1 MARDKS
7 RSHRGIGRRTFLGGS
22 LALGGGLAGLDLSR
36 AHLVSAQTP
45 KRGGTL
51 TAAAEIDPI
60 GLDPHNSSNFSV
72 LPGVRPLLR
81 EPHVVRREDEHRA
94 VPRHQLG
101 GHERRQDLH
110 VQAPPEREVPQRPD
124 HDRRRREVQH
134 RAGPRPEDGVAVDLL
149 AEADQGGQGHRSLD
163 RPDEPRRPLSAPRL
177 VRRDPGVGD
186 HPEGHRRAGEPQ
198 DQGDRHRAVQARRV
212 RAPGPDRLR
221 AEPGLLGQVAP
232 VPRRDG
238 LQGPDG
244 GERPDRRPQGRP
256 DPVRVLLRPGRGA
269 ARGRAR
275 DHRRQE
281 PHRLGRRPLHQ
292 PAEQAPQ
299 RRARP
304 ARPADGRRHE
314 RGDPEGRVRRRRAL
328 GPRADGLRRLVRR
341 PEDPAVT

>member
-1 MARDKS
+1 MARSTSGS
-7 RSHRGIGRRTFLGGS
+7 RRGIDRRTFLGGS

-51 TAAAEIDPI
+51 VAAAEIDPI

-72 LPGVRPLLR
+72 VPGVRPRLR
-81 EPHVVRREDEHRA
+81 EPDVVRREDQHRA

-101 GHERRQDLH
+101 DHERREDLH

-134 RAGPRPEDGVAVDLL
+134 RARPGPEDRVAVGLL
-149 AEADQGGQGHRSLD
+149 AEADQGDQGRRSLD
-163 RPDEPRRPLSAPRL
+163 RPDEPRRALSAPRL

-186 HPEGHRRAGEPQ
+186 HPQGHRRAGEPQ
-198 DQGDRHRAVQARRV
+198 DQGDRHRALQARRV

-221 AEPGLLGQVAP
+221 AEPRLLGQVAP
-232 VPRRDG
+232 VSRRDD

-244 GERPDRRPQGRP
+244 GERPDRRAQGRP
-256 DPVRVLLRPGRGA
+256 DPVRVPLRPGRGP

-275 DHRRQE
+275 ASPSTR
-281 PHRLGRRPLHQ
+281 
-292 PAEQAPQ
+292 APPPGSSSTTSTGGTSPSAT
-299 RRARP
+299 RASGAPCGWPSTPTR
-304 ARPADGRRHE
+304 
-314 RGDPEGRVRRRRAL
+314 
-328 GPRADGLRRLVRR
+328 
-341 PEDPAVT
+341 